1 MTLEELRMKRKK
13 LENETNMCLS
23 RMDSII
29 EESER
34 AANLSHAIACGK
46 DFEKYI
52 GRL

>member
-29 EESER
+29 EESKR
-34 AANLSHAIACGK
+34 VGCIAYVVAC
-46 DFEKYI
+46 YNI
-52 GRL
+52 SNI